1 MDRIA
6 KLRSRIFDGLLFS
19 NEFYYFFY
27 KEYDRLSDQPELI
40 RYAESFYYA
49 FSNLTPSIGDGELI
63 VGHRDYQM
71 PDDQLAEWETVYKP
85 IGQARVAKAGQ
96 GQDSHMTIDYDL
108 LLNKGIS
115 GIIAE
120 IDQYIDTL
128 SNGQDTENNCDTANC
143 NDQSNTT
150 AYKLAYYN
158 CCRRCLE
165 AVVKHSENYAAK
177 ALQLSTE
184 TTDPQRRLELEKIAE
199 ICKKVP
205 AHPAENFYEAV
216 QSVHFISYCLSLDP
230 YRMCSQQFQ
239 LGRPDRYLLPFYEKD
254 IQNGTLTKEYAQ
266 LLLDCLGIQ
275 INMRVPNGLS
285 SGYMVG
291 GRDENNNIVAN
302 DLTEMCMQVIDDIKL
317 VYPAVG
323 LCHTEGMPEHFLQ
336 KAIALLQMGYSHPAI
351 FNDDVIAKGL
361 VHYGIP
367 QKDSRNYIHSTCVE
381 ITPIASSNVWVASPY
396 TNMPQLLLDIMDKE
410 YDDLDA
416 LLHTYF
422 ATLDARIKSNFEHE
436 MASRRQR
443 AANSIKPLLSC
454 FVNDCLERGT
464 DIEQGGAVYNWI
476 MPSFV
481 GMANLVD
488 AVYAIK
494 TLVFEQKKLGIVEF
508 KEILD
513 RNFEGNE
520 ALLAYIRN
528 QIPKYGND
536 IDDVD
541 RYFNLFTDHIVQE
554 CAKYHDPLTNTHLIP
569 SVFCWVMHERFGTET
584 SATPDGRMAGFPLGD
599 GSGPCQGREMNGPTA
614 SVISSTKWE
623 HHKFIGGVAVN
634 LKFSKTSLGAHSAD
648 VIEAIVLTYLE
659 NGGFEVQINVV
670 DNETLKKA
678 QKNPELYRDL
688 VVRIGGYSDYFVK
701 LSPQMQEE
709 VILRTAHNV

>member
-1 MDRIA
+1 M
-6 KLRSRIFDGLLFS
+6 
-19 NEFYYFFY
+19 
-27 KEYDRLSDQPELI
+27 
-40 RYAESFYYA
+40 
-49 FSNLTPSIGDGELI
+49 
-63 VGHRDYQM
+63 
-71 PDDQLAEWETVYKP
+71 TV
-85 IGQARVAKAGQ
+85 
-96 GQDSHMTIDYDL
+96 DYDL

-115 GIIAE
+115 GIMAKIE
-120 IDQYIDTL
+120 QYTETL
-128 SNGQDTENNCDTANC
+128 SNGQDAED
-143 NDQSNTT
+143 
-150 AYKLAYYN
+150 KLAYYN

-165 AVVKHSENYAAK
+165 AIVKHSENYAAK
-177 ALQLSTE
+177 ALQLSKE
-184 TTDPQRRLELEKIAE
+184 TTDPKRRSELEKIAG
-199 ICKKVP
+199 ICAKVP
-205 AHPAENFYEAV
+205 ANPAETFYEAV
-216 QSVHFISYCLSLDP
+216 QSVHFITYCLSLDP
-230 YRMCSQQFQ
+230 YRLGSQQFQ

-254 IQNGTLTKEYAQ
+254 IQNGTLTKDEAQ

-291 GRDENNNIVAN
+291 GRDENNAIVAN

-323 LCHTEGMPEHFLQ
+323 LCHTEGMPERFLQ
-336 KAIALLQMGYSHPAI
+336 KAIALLQKGYSHPAI

-367 QKDSRNYIHSTCVE
+367 AKDSRNYIHSTCVE
-381 ITPIASSNVWVASPY
+381 ITPIAASNVWVASPY
-396 TNMPQLLLDIMDKE
+396 TNMPQLLLDIMDRE
-410 YDDLDA
+410 YGNLEE

-422 ATLDARIKSNFEHE
+422 ETLDARIKSNFEHE
-436 MASRRQR
+436 MSTRRQR

-454 FVNDCLERGT
+454 FVNDCLERGM

-488 AVYAIK
+488 AIYAIN

-513 RNFEGNE
+513 RNFEGSE
-520 ALLAYIRN
+520 ALQTYILN

-569 SVFCWVMHERFGTET
+569 SVFCWVMHEQFGRQT

-614 SVISSTKWE
+614 SVISSTKWD
-623 HHKFIGGVAVN
+623 HSKFIGGVAVN
-634 LKFSKTSLGAHSAD
+634 LKFSKSSLGAHSAE
-648 VIEAIVLTYLE
+648 VIEAIVLTYLT

-678 QKNPELYRDL
+678 QANPELYRDL

-701 LSPQMQEE
+701 LSPKMQEE
-709 VILRTAHNV
+709 VILRTAHTV